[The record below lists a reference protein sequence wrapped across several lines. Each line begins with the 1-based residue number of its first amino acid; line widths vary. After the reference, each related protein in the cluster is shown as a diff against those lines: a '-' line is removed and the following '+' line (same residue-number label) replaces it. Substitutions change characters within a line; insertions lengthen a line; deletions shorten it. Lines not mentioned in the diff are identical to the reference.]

1 MAMAPIDRMITTSDA
16 SLRVRDTGG
25 DGLPIVLLHGSGSS
39 IDVFHRQF
47 ADPIL
52 SHHRLVAIELPGHGL
67 SSDAAT
73 PEKTYTLKGLAGV
86 VTEVLTSIGV
96 SRAVFF
102 GWSLGGHV
110 TLQIAATTSI
120 PVALLLSGTPPV
132 SLGPLG
138 LLRGFQPSFDILL
151 TSKRH
156 FSERDVTRFA
166 QLCFGDSFDPAFLTM
181 IARTDGRLRVNFL
194 RSLMHGHGADQRRL
208 VETSQMPIA
217 LVNGVLDP
225 FVRLSYLETIPFA
238 NLWRDRS
245 HLIPATGHAA
255 FWHAPQLFNPL
266 LNAFVR
272 DAELVLRAERLNLRR
287 A

>member
-16 SLRVRDTGG
+16 TLRVRDTGG

-47 ADPIL
+47 LDPIL

-73 PEKTYTLKGLAGV
+73 PDKTYTLKGLAGV
-86 VTEVLTSIGV
+86 VTEALTSIGV

-166 QLCFGDSFDPAFLTM
+166 QLCFGDAFDPKFLTM

-194 RSLMHGHGADQRRL
+194 RSLMHGHGADSAGWWRRRRCRSRSS
-208 VETSQMPIA
+208 TACS
-217 LVNGVLDP
+217 
-225 FVRLSYLETIPFA
+225 IPLFA
-238 NLWRDRS
+238 
-245 HLIPATGHAA
+245 
-255 FWHAPQLFNPL
+255 
-266 LNAFVR
+266 
-272 DAELVLRAERLNLRR
+272 
-287 A
+287 